1 MSVSSHQEPTG
12 RACPRCQRR
21 TDRVSRRWLDRALS
35 VFMPVVRYRCASEG
49 CGWEGLLMRR
59 HELQERATRLDSSYR
74 PQRQGPAGI
83 PTAGQLPRLKG

>member
-21 TDRVSRRWLDRALS
+21 TDRVSRRWFDRVLS
-35 VFMPVVRYRCASEG
+35 VFVPVVRYRCASEG

-74 PQRQGPAGI
+74 PQRLEP
-83 PTAGQLPRLKG
+83 PRTPSAAKPPRR